1 MKVGKYQIGRFHAI
15 IRKEY
20 ADGSVDYETSFT
32 DIEDFNESYYCIL
45 KCIGKEVGIAT
56 DNPKVLTYAC
66 VIRGKEEIEKE
77 LLHGNGKQLEYSE
90 EYLDA
95 YSLHLYAYADAG
107 IEKETAEE
115 WAKKTCDLLI
125 GK

>member
-1 MKVGKYQIGRFHAI
+1 MQNAFVFQ
-15 IRKEY
+15 
-20 ADGSVDYETSFT
+20 
-32 DIEDFNESYYCIL
+32 
-45 KCIGKEVGIAT
+45 
-56 DNPKVLTYAC
+56 
-66 VIRGKEEIEKE
+66 
-77 LLHGNGKQLEYSE
+77 KQLSRCFLPYQKAAEPTGYSE

>member
-1 MKVGKYQIGRFHAI
+1 MKLNGRLLFNHFLNSGA
-15 IRKEY
+15 
-20 ADGSVDYETSFT
+20 GSASALYPLVE
-32 DIEDFNESYYCIL
+32 
-45 KCIGKEVGIAT
+45 A
-56 DNPKVLTYAC
+56 
-66 VIRGKEEIEKE
+66 
-77 LLHGNGKQLEYSE
+77 Q
-90 EYLDA
+90 A

>member
-1 MKVGKYQIGRFHAI
+1 MRLFARSTQTEALTMKPV
-15 IRKEY
+15 
-20 ADGSVDYETSFT
+20 
-32 DIEDFNESYYCIL
+32 SYTHLDVY
-45 KCIGKEVGIAT
+45 KRQG
-56 DNPKVLTYAC
+56 
-66 VIRGKEEIEKE
+66 
-77 LLHGNGKQLEYSE
+77 YSE